1 VVRYLLRFGLRT
13 TAEMRNLWICM
24 VFLAADVPL
33 ANPCARGD
41 GMNAPNAGMTPK
53 RILYIDD
60 DAELALL
67 FKRWLEHG
75 GHTVSTDCNPRHALE
90 ALRGHAND
98 FDLVVTDYR
107 MPDIDGIAVAQTINL
122 RYPNLRCAVVTGDVS
137 TDTLASAMAAVVG
150 PVLRKPF
157 APREYEDL
165 IRRCTS

>member
-1 VVRYLLRFGLRT
+1 
-13 TAEMRNLWICM
+13 
-24 VFLAADVPL
+24 
-33 ANPCARGD
+33 
-41 GMNAPNAGMTPK
+41 MNAPNAGIAPK

-75 GHTVSTDCNPRHALE
+75 GHRVSTDCNPRHALE
-90 ALRGHAND
+90 ALRTHSGD

-107 MPDIDGIAVAQTINL
+107 MPDLDGIAVARTIHDH
-122 RYPNLRCAVVTGDVS
+122 YPWLRCAVVTGDPS
-137 TDTLASAMAAVVG
+137 IDMMKCASAAGVG

-165 IRRCTS
+165 IKRCTA